1 LLRVAVQALNDLYRQ
16 ELRLWMNLFQPSVKL
31 LRKVRVGARLRR
43 VYDAARTPLAR
54 VEDSGE
60 GQAEA
65 LAGLRAQQGTLGPF
79 ELDRRIEEKLGAIY
93 ELAHRRLSP
102 SRASLPSRLPA
113 GHGARTIR

>member
-1 LLRVAVQALNDLYRQ
+1 
-16 ELRLWMNLFQPSVKL
+16 MNLFQPSVKL

-43 VYDAARTPLAR
+43 VYDTARTPLAR
-54 VEDSGE
+54 VQDSGE

-65 LAGLRAQQGTLGPF
+65 RARLQAQQASLDPF

-102 SRASLPSRLPA
+102 SRASLPSRSPA
-113 GHGARTIR
+113 RRGR